1 MGLNYEKE
9 IAKFIHAN
17 KFRQQ
22 RKHRTIKF
30 KYLILIGLVGVFTVG
45 GLAVWGLVS
54 ISQSVIAAV
63 STNSLKEKGTEIA
76 NSVGN
81 ISDKPITTKE
91 CINTLVDM
99 VSPEKWL
106 TVSLAKNV
114 STIKE
119 SCSGS
124 QKPMEEQIRI

>member
-1 MGLNYEKE
+1 MGLNYRKDLPKY
-9 IAKFIHAN
+9 IYSN
-17 KFRQQ
+17 KFRHH
-22 RKHRTIKF
+22 RKNRTIKF

-63 STNSLKEKGTEIA
+63 STNSLKEKGTELA
-76 NSVGN
+76 STVGN
-81 ISDKPITTKE
+81 IADKPITTKE

-114 STIKE
+114 SIIKD

-124 QKPMEEQIRI
+124 LKSTDEKVTI